1 MLSPKKKISK
11 RELKEDALVTTYVKV
26 TGFYESHKK
35 NISIAVTVVAVL
47 IIASII
53 FVKNRA
59 GNNERASAQLGQ
71 VFPLYD
77 NGQYQQAIDGVPE
90 NNIPGLKSVVD
101 NYGSLRAGNY
111 ARFYLANAYY
121 HLGKFDQALEQFE
134 DFNPTDD
141 VLAVSRLSGM
151 ASCYEAMGKYKEAAE
166 NFERAG
172 TKYPDDASAAEN
184 MANAARNYGLAGDK
198 ATAIDLYKKLKQK
211 YPTSAFARDADR
223 FIAGLAV

>member
-26 TGFYESHKK
+26 TGFYERNKK

-47 IIASII
+47 IIASVI

-59 GNNERASAQLGQ
+59 DNNERASAQLGQ

-90 NNIPGLKSVVD
+90 NNIPGLKTIVD
-101 NYGSLRAGNY
+101 NYGGLRAGNY

-121 HLGKFDQALEQFE
+121 HLGTFDKALDQFE
-134 DFNPTDD
+134 DFSPSDD
-141 VLAVSRLSGM
+141 VLAVSRLSGI
-151 ASCYEAMGKYKEAAE
+151 ASCYEAMGKYKDAAE
-166 NFERAG
+166 HFEEAG
-172 TKYPDDASAAEN
+172 TKYAEDVNAAEN
-184 MANAARNYGLAGDK
+184 LANAARNYGLAGDK
-198 ATAIDLYKKLKQK
+198 ETAIDLYKKLKQN